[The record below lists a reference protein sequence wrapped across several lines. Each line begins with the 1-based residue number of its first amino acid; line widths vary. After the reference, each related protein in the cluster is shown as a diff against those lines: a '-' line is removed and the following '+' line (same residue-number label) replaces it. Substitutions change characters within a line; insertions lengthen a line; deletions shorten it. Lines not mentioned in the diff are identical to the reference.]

1 MHLVRSL
8 QKKID
13 KFCFAKL
20 IQNVKKQKYRPFSIN
35 EEGVWF
41 ETKYGFSIYSNFKD
55 RILELDVNAVWEE
68 IESFFLLN
76 NLKEGDVFVD
86 AGANIGYFSML
97 AAQQKVSKVLAIE
110 PSPKTYDMLNMN
122 IKYNMLDD
130 VIETYNIGLGSEKCS
145 VKFTTSLGPK
155 NHIKYEVDNIHSNLP
170 TVDIEVIALDDLIKK
185 TKLVTRVDFI
195 KVDIEGAEYNFLL
208 GARETIEAFRPM
220 ILMEIEEHRLIKFNT
235 TAEQIFDFLY
245 QLGYRYLS
253 VTENAISEG
262 DDYQKDLKNG
272 RDFIFYTSKNTPIY

>member
-1 MHLVRSL
+1 MHLIHSL

-20 IQNVKKQKYRPFSIN
+20 IQNVKNQKHRPFSIN

-41 ETKYGFSIYSNFKD
+41 KTKYDFSIYSNFKD

-68 IESFFLLN
+68 MESSFLLN

-110 PSPKTYDMLNMN
+110 PVPKTYDMLNMN
-122 IKYNMLDD
+122 IKHNMLDD
-130 VIETYNIGLGSEKCS
+130 IIETFNIGLGSEKHT

-155 NHIKYEVDNIHSNLP
+155 NHMKYEVDNIHSNLP
-170 TVDIEVIALDDLIKK
+170 TVDVEIITLDDLIK
-185 TKLVTRVDFI
+185 KLVTRVDFV

-220 ILMEIEEHRLIKFNT
+220 ILMEIEEHRLVKFNT
-235 TAEQIFDFLY
+235 NAEQIFNFMY
-245 QLGYRYLS
+245 QLGYSYLS
-253 VTENAISEG
+253 VTEDAISKGG
-262 DDYQKDLKNG
+262 DYLKDLKKG
-272 RDFIFYTSKNTPIY
+272 RDFIFYTSKNMPSLC

>member
-1 MHLVRSL
+1 MRAVRSL
-8 QKKID
+8 QKKITD
-13 KFCFAKL
+13 FCFTRL
-20 IQNVKKQKYRPFSIN
+20 LQNVRNQKLRPFCID
-35 EEGVWF
+35 EQGLWF
-41 ETKYGFSIYSNFKD
+41 KTKYGFSVHSNLKD
-55 RILELDVNAVWEE
+55 RILELDINVAWEE
-68 IESFFLLN
+68 MESSFLLN

-97 AAQQKVSKVLAIE
+97 ATQQKVSKVLAIE
-110 PSPKTYDMLNMN
+110 PVPKTYDMLNMN

-130 VIETYNIGLGSEKCS
+130 VIETFNIGLGSEKRT

-155 NHIKYEVDNIHSNLP
+155 NHMKYEVDNIHSNLP
-170 TVDIEVIALDDLIKK
+170 TVDVEVITLDDLIKK

-220 ILMEIEEHRLIKFNT
+220 VLMEIEEHRLVKFNT
-235 TAEQIFDFLY
+235 TAEQIFNFMY

-253 VTENAISEG
+253 VTEDSITEG
-262 DDYQKDLKNG
+262 SAYQEDLKKG
-272 RDFIFYTSKNTPIY
+272 RDFIFFTGDRCPIY